1 VVGIGETLVVFG
13 GAAVYFRGAGVER
26 GDVFPFGGDG
36 LDDCGEEE
44 DGGGEGGEDEGL
56 HGV

>member
-1 VVGIGETLVVFG
+1 VVGIGETFMVFG
-13 GAAVYFRGAGVER
+13 GAAVYFWGAGVER

-44 DGGGEGGEDEGL
+44 DGGGEVGGDEGL
-56 HGV
+56 HVV